1 MAVAFSWWCVRSK
14 LVSGGSAGPGDGQGR
29 KRHEQA
35 ELTRMSKT
43 RVLHV
48 EASCLGIAEQA
59 FDRPA
64 FAVGA

>member
-1 MAVAFSWWCVRSK
+1 MTVAFSWWFVRSK
-14 LVSGGSAGPGDGQGR
+14 LVSGGSAGPGDGQSR

-35 ELTRMSKT
+35 ELARMNKT

-48 EASCLGIAEQA
+48 EASCLSIAEQA
-59 FDRPA
+59 FDCLA